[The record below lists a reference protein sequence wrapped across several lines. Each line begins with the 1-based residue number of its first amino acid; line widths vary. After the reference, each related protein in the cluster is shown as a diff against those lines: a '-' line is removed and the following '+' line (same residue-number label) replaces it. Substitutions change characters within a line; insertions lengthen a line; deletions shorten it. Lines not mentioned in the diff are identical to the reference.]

1 MKIKISSLYEADL
14 ESLRSKL
21 RNCIAAHNRE
31 TDNLRNML
39 DDLRHKL
46 ADAVQQKIDLRTDY
60 EYRINQ
66 YKVIHERDVQNMQDQ
81 IAMH

>member
-1 MKIKISSLYEADL
+1 
-14 ESLRSKL
+14 
-21 RNCIAAHNRE
+21 
-31 TDNLRNML
+31 ML

-60 EYRINQ
+60 ENRLNE
-66 YKVIHERDVQNMQDQ
+66 YKVIHERDVQSMRDQ